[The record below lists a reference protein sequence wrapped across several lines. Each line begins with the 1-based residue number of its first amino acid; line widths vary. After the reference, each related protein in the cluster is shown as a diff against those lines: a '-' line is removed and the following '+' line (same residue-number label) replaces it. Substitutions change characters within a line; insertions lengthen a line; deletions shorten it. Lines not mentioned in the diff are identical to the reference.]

1 MERSVD
7 NLNLAYVTFTRAK
20 ERLYVYARNGGSS
33 ITSVS
38 AALNAYLPA
47 ISGDGKKFGIR
58 TQTLE
63 SGQTITDYV
72 YGNDDE
78 PPYAPK
84 KKDESENASS
94 IDVTSKKES
103 LVNMDGSMMLK
114 DSSKV
119 KLKGDYGDEDIL
131 MKGVLY
137 HELFSYIDGEGNTEG
152 TLEEKVGKAV
162 AKFLRKNPG
171 SILGDD
177 AQTIES
183 EVYGK
188 LSDVQEYGWFG
199 QGNRTLVEQSIVSG
213 EGVSRPDRV
222 ILPETGKDRAVVVD
236 FKFGKYEE
244 GSPKDS
250 GYRRQV
256 KGYMRLLRRIGYAK
270 VDGYLWYVMEGK
282 VEKVEL

>member
-1 MERSVD
+1 
-7 NLNLAYVTFTRAK
+7 
-20 ERLYVYARNGGSS
+20 
-33 ITSVS
+33 
-38 AALNAYLPA
+38 
-47 ISGDGKKFGIR
+47 
-58 TQTLE
+58 
-63 SGQTITDYV
+63 
-72 YGNDDE
+72 
-78 PPYAPK
+78 
-84 KKDESENASS
+84 
-94 IDVTSKKES
+94 
-103 LVNMDGSMMLK
+103 
-114 DSSKV
+114 
-119 KLKGDYGDEDIL
+119 
-131 MKGVLY
+131 
-137 HELFSYIDGEGNTEG
+137 
-152 TLEEKVGKAV
+152 
-162 AKFLRKNPG
+162 G

-222 ILPETGKDRAVVVD
+222 ILPESGKDRAVVVD